1 MVGSVVGMYLRE
13 TRRRNRDGSEVA
25 YLALAHN
32 ERDPATGVSKAQ
44 IVHNF
49 GRADQVDRDG
59 LTRLVRSISRF
70 LDPADA
76 VAAAASGEVSV
87 IDSRPMGT
95 AWVADRLW
103 ERLGIG
109 AQIIDVAARRQGP
122 GRRVDPVVVERVIFA
137 MVANRLS
144 ATPLSKLAG
153 CAWVADRVFIDGL
166 AEVDEDACYRAM
178 DFFLAMLGELQQAV
192 FFKVAN
198 LLNLEVDILFFDT
211 SSTYWETDSTDD
223 ALLDNDTSDGD
234 GDGDGEGRVVER
246 AWRVHG
252 HSKDHRGDLAQIV
265 IGMAVT
271 REGIPVRVWTFPGNT
286 SDQVLIRAVKDDLS
300 DWNLNR
306 VIWAL
311 DRGFASAEN
320 RRYLQ
325 RGGGHYIIGEK
336 LRGDSAEAAAALS
349 RKGRYHVVGPNL
361 RVKEVR
367 IDDGTARDRF
377 VVCHNPETAT
387 RDATVRAQ
395 IITRLEQRIAGS
407 DALSARKRAEL
418 AGQLKTKAAFNR
430 FLRTTPAGLL
440 RVDRAKVARDAH
452 LDGKF
457 LLRSSDESL
466 TATDIALGYKGLYEA
481 ERGWRDLKSTI
492 DLRPVYH
499 RREDRIRAHV
509 QLQWLAL
516 LLLRVAETTVGD
528 TWRNIRNELER
539 LHLVTLATSQGQL
552 AQRSEL
558 TARQATILRALNLPV
573 PPRFYDFT
581 PTGAQDN
588 PPAPPPHPVVSR

>member
-1 MVGSVVGMYLRE
+1 MEVGGWSSVVDMYLRE
-13 TRRRNRDGSEVA
+13 TRRRNRDGSQVS

-32 ERDPATGVSKAQ
+32 QRDPDTGVPKAH
-44 IVHNF
+44 IIHNF
-49 GRADQVDRDG
+49 GRADQLDRDG
-59 LTRLVRSISRF
+59 LARLVKSISRF
-70 LDPADA
+70 LGPAEA
-76 VAAAASGEVSV
+76 VAATAAGEVSV

-109 AQIIDVAARRQGP
+109 AKIIEVVGRRRGR
-122 GRRVDPVVVERVIFA
+122 GRRVDAAVVERVIFA

-153 CAWVADRVFIDGL
+153 CDWVAERVFIEGL
-166 AEVDEDACYRAM
+166 TEVSADACYRAM
-178 DFFLAMLGELQQAV
+178 DTFLAVLAELQQAV
-192 FFKVAN
+192 FFAVAN

-211 SSTYWETDSTDD
+211 TSTYWQTETADD
-223 ALLDNDTSDGD
+223 ALWADEADGG
-234 GDGDGEGRVVER
+234 GDPQGRAVEA
-246 AWRVHG
+246 AWRTHG
-252 HSKDHRGDLAQIV
+252 HSKDHRPDLPQIV

-286 SDQVLIRAVKDDLS
+286 SDQVLIRTVRDDLA
-300 DWNLNR
+300 DWQLNR

-311 DRGFASAEN
+311 DRGFTSKTN

-325 RGGGHYIIGEK
+325 RGGGHYIVGEK

-349 RKGRYHVVGPNL
+349 RQGRYHTVADNL

-367 IDDGTARDRF
+367 VDDGTARDRF
-377 VVCHNPETAT
+377 IICHNPDAAA
-387 RDATVRAQ
+387 RDAAVRTQVIA
-395 IITRLEQRIAGS
+395 RLTERIDGS
-407 DALSARKRAEL
+407 DTLPAAKRADL
-418 AGQLKTKAAFNR
+418 AATLRTKPTFAR
-430 FLRTTPAGLL
+430 FLRTTPAGKL
-440 RVDRAKVARDAH
+440 RINRTAVRREAN

-457 LLRSSDESL
+457 LLRTSDESL
-466 TATDIALGYKGLYEA
+466 SPADVAQGYKGLYEA

-499 RREDRIRAHV
+499 HRADRIRAHV

-516 LLLRVAETTVGD
+516 LLLRVAETTTGD
-528 TWRNIRNELER
+528 TWRNLRDQLDR
-539 LHLVTLATSQGQL
+539 LHLVTLATHEGTV

-558 TARQATILRALNLPV
+558 TPGHRSILRALDLAE
-573 PPRFYDFT
+573 PPRFFDFT
-581 PTGAQDN
+581 PTND
-588 PPAPPPHPVVSR
+588 